1 MIFLP
6 CNLSTTFQ
14 VIFALKGNKVYRI
27 IKQISQK
34 HVAYAIIIIFK
45 QLSSCFFS
53 GKKTVLE
60 KEKKKNI
67 EALSK
72 NLLPSIKNNL
82 L

>member
-60 KEKKKNI
+60 KEKKKRI
-67 EALSK
+67 
-72 NLLPSIKNNL
+72 
-82 L
+82 